1 LTIKADI
8 TQQAQINFWAQ
19 QTLEAMGRV
28 DMVISNAG
36 WTKFANFYDL
46 NQKVDEAVWDR
57 CFLANVNSHLFLL
70 HTAKENLQNPN
81 GAFVMTSSVAGV
93 KAQWQLNC
101 MLLPNL
107 VHLAYV

>member
-1 LTIKADI
+1 
-8 TQQAQINFWAQ
+8 
-19 QTLEAMGRV
+19 
-28 DMVISNAG
+28 MVISNAG